1 MIKIKSV
8 PGPGPDAASVDV
20 AFGEFEKVENAI
32 AFVSGGYG
40 ARLTIAGNTVT
51 VTPVYYD
58 YGATVPGPGIDV
70 PATDDLSAQT
80 VTVIAEGY

>member
-1 MIKIKSV
+1 MVKIKSV
-8 PGPGPDAASVDV
+8 PGPGAGAASVDV
-20 AFGEFEKVENAI
+20 DFGEFEKVENAI

-40 ARLTIAGNTVT
+40 ARLVITGTTVT

-58 YGATVPGPGIDV
+58 YGAAAPGPGIDV
-70 PATDDLSAQT
+70 PAAEDLSAQT

>member
-8 PGPGPDAASVDV
+8 PGPGPGAGSVNVD
-20 AFGEFEKVENAI
+20 FGEYERVENAI

-40 ARLTIAGNTVT
+40 ARLVITGTTVT

-58 YGATVPGPGIDV
+58 YPATAAGPGIDV
-70 PATDDLSAQT
+70 PAATDLSAQT
-80 VTVIAEGY
+80 VTVVAEGY